1 MHILKFDIWF
11 LIYFIAALNSSNL
24 DKFLISIG
32 KQPAHVNFEDAPA
45 VGKDSPPD
53 LAHLVPS
60 AVPNSSVQ
68 PVENTTPTNV
78 PHQNNVPKATEVKA
92 KPKVQSKGP
101 ETSQSKVDKPTNA
114 TSVENLV
121 NDVWHHLSIVVW
133 GIEQIGC

>member
-1 MHILKFDIWF
+1 VGSAVSLLLDKGFKSKQTC
-11 LIYFIAALNSSNL
+11 YFHPLTNDVTIALNSSNL

-78 PHQNNVPKATEVKA
+78 PHQNNVPKATGQLLMHA
-92 KPKVQSKGP
+92 ILISNFIPCSY
-101 ETSQSKVDKPTNA
+101 
-114 TSVENLV
+114 L
-121 NDVWHHLSIVVW
+121 LYLLFM
-133 GIEQIGC
+133 